1 MMRGEGHGLFIS
13 PEAWSAT
20 GLFVGIRP
28 KTPNPLHFFSSS
40 GKWAT
45 KSGFLGVEEVASAFS
60 YILVVFPTKI
70 LKSNDHVQ
78 VLAVWEGACVF
89 GSPMRDCC
97 KLAQVMVTVIITIKI
112 ISNACVQIIMEVPD
126 IL

>member
-1 MMRGEGHGLFIS
+1 MRGEGHGLFIS

-20 GLFVGIRP
+20 GLLFDISSY
-28 KTPNPLHFFSSS
+28 TSNPLHNFSSS
-40 GKWAT
+40 GRWAT
-45 KSGFLGVEEVASAFS
+45 KSVFLGVEEVASAFH
-60 YILVVFPTKI
+60 YILIEFLTRT
-70 LKSNDHVQ
+70 LEFNCCVQ

-97 KLAQVMVTVIITIKI
+97 KLAQVMATVIITIKI
-112 ISNACVQIIMEVPD
+112 ISYACVQIIMEVPD